1 MKKLTDK
8 LYVRPQVAAEDI
20 RSAKANGFATII
32 NNRPDDEERG
42 QPSAADNRA
51 VAVAEGM
58 GYTHIPVV
66 PGQIIETQIRAF
78 QDALS
83 KTDGPVL
90 AHCKTGIRSAT
101 LYVLGEVL
109 DGRMRKDEVAP
120 LGTRLGL
127 DLTGAVKWL
136 EMHARL
142 TGKPSTLI

>member
-1 MKKLTDK
+1 MNRVTDK
-8 LYVRPQVAAEDI
+8 LSVRPQVTAGDI
-20 RSAKANGFATII
+20 RMAKANGFAAII
-32 NNRPDDEERG
+32 NNRPDDEEPG

-51 VAVAEGM
+51 VAGAEVL

-66 PGQIIETQIRAF
+66 TGKISETQIRAF

-83 KTDGPVL
+83 KTEGPVL

-109 DGRMRKDEVAP
+109 DGRMRKDDVAP

-127 DLTGAVKWL
+127 DLTGAVTWL
-136 EMHARL
+136 DTNAR
-142 TGKPSTLI
+142 